1 MATQSY
7 SGTNSIPT
15 TNDVLNASAN
25 RAGPESTSM
34 DREHRVGNTVD
45 KVDQVSSVTLLGMAI
60 VGAVAMLALHWLVG

>member
-1 MATQSY
+1 MTVSTYPATD
-7 SGTNSIPT
+7 GGRPT
-15 TNDVLNASAN
+15 TNVVNASAN

-34 DREHRVGNTVD
+34 NPEYRVGDTVD

>member
-1 MATQSY
+1 MTVSTYPTADAGRPATSA
-7 SGTNSIPT
+7 I
-15 TNDVLNASAN
+15 NASAN

-34 DREHRVGNTVD
+34 RSEHRAGNTVD